1 MFNLFQN
8 KTIPKDFSFLGV
20 DLHSHLIP
28 GIDDGAKTAEDAIKL
43 VRALHRLGYRK
54 IFTTPHVMA
63 DLYPNTPKDITD
75 GLRQLRQAV
84 VEAGIEMDIHAAA
97 EYFMDE
103 HFAAIVEHNALLT
116 LPGNRV
122 LVEMSTLNA
131 PPNLFNDLFRLQT
144 KGYQPVLA
152 HPERYLFLKDD
163 FRQYVRL
170 KDYGCEFQLNLLS
183 ITGYY
188 GKPVR
193 DAALKLLKNKM
204 INFLGTDL
212 HHERHIE
219 ALLELAAD
227 KGLMKM
233 LAAYEFANALLGE
246 LSEETFIQ
254 I

>member
-1 MFNLFQN
+1 MLNFFRKKN
-8 KTIPKDFSFLGV
+8 IPSNFSFLHT

-28 GIDDGAKTAEDAIKL
+28 GIDDGAKTLEDS
-43 VRALHRLGYRK
+43 LHLISRLYQLGYRRL
-54 IFTTPHVMA
+54 ITTPHVMA
-63 DLYPNTPKDITD
+63 DLYPNTPEDIRS
-75 GLRQLRQAV
+75 GLEIVRAAV
-84 VEAGIEMDIHAAA
+84 AEKKMDIEIDAAA

-103 HFAAIVEHNALLT
+103 HFAALVEHDQLLT

-152 HPERYLFLKDD
+152 HPERYVFLKED
-163 FRQYVRL
+163 FRQYTRL

-193 DAALKLLKNKM
+193 DIALKLLKNNM
-204 INFLGTDL
+204 INLLGTDL
-212 HHERHIE
+212 HHERHASALE
-219 ALLELAAD
+219 ALAVDKSMMKIWAD
-227 KGLMKM
+227 Q
-233 LAAYEFANALLGE
+233 EFSNMA
-246 LSEETFIQ
+246 LSEKVEAIL
-254 I
+254 

>member
-1 MFNLFQN
+1 MLNFFR
-8 KTIPKDFSFLGV
+8 KRSIPSDFAFLHT

-28 GIDDGAKTAEDAIKL
+28 GIDDGAKTLEDS
-43 VRALHRLGYRK
+43 LHLISQLHQLGYRHL
-54 IFTTPHVMA
+54 ITTPHVMA
-63 DLYPNTPKDITD
+63 DLYPNTPEDIRS
-75 GLRQLRQAV
+75 GLAIVRAAV
-84 VEAGIEMDIHAAA
+84 AEKKMDIEIDAAA

-103 HFAAIVEHNALLT
+103 HFAALVEHDQLLT

-152 HPERYLFLKDD
+152 HPERYVFLKED
-163 FRQYVRL
+163 FRQYTRL

-193 DAALKLLKNKM
+193 EIALKLLKNNM
-204 INFLGTDL
+204 INLLGTDL
-212 HHERHIE
+212 HHERHAAALE
-219 ALLELAAD
+219 ALAAD
-227 KGLMKM
+227 KSMMKIW
-233 LAAYEFANALLGE
+233 ADHEFSNMA
-246 LSEETFIQ
+246 LSEKVEEIL
-254 I
+254 

>member
-1 MFNLFQN
+1 MLNLFRKKN
-8 KTIPKDFSFLGV
+8 IPSDFSFLHT

-28 GIDDGAKTAEDAIKL
+28 GIDDGAKTLEDS
-43 VRALHRLGYRK
+43 LHLISRLYQLGYRH
-54 IFTTPHVMA
+54 IITTPHVMA
-63 DLYPNTPKDITD
+63 DLYPNTPEDIRS
-75 GLRQLRQAV
+75 GLEIVRAAV
-84 VEAGIEMDIHAAA
+84 AEKKMDIEIDAAA

-103 HFAAIVEHNALLT
+103 HFAALVEHDQLLT

-152 HPERYLFLKDD
+152 HPERYVFLKED
-163 FRQYVRL
+163 FRQYTRL

-193 DAALKLLKNKM
+193 DIALKLLKNNM
-204 INFLGTDL
+204 INLLGTDL
-212 HHERHIE
+212 HHERHASALE
-219 ALLELAAD
+219 ALAVDKSMMKIWAD
-227 KGLMKM
+227 Q
-233 LAAYEFANALLGE
+233 EFSNMA
-246 LSEETFIQ
+246 LSEKVEAIL
-254 I
+254 